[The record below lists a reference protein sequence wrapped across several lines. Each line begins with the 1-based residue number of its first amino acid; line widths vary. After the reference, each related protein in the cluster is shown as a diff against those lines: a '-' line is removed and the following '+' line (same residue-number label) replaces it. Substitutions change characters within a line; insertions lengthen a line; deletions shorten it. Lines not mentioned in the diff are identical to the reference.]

1 MAFFSYVF
9 VRGYAQL
16 VFFLPPP
23 PPASPSTLRTPF
35 CDTALPNNGCQAF
48 AVEIGFTAALVFM
61 ISALTDPS
69 NAAIP
74 DGAAPALIGA
84 TVTTLIVGGGPITG
98 Q

>member
-1 MAFFSYVF
+1 MLAPSL
-9 VRGYAQL
+9 APQAL
-16 VFFLPPP
+16 V
-23 PPASPSTLRTPF
+23 A
-35 CDTALPNNGCQAF
+35 
-48 AVEIGFTAALVFM
+48 EIGMTAALVFM

-84 TVTTLIVGGGPITG
+84 TVTTLIVGGGPNTG